1 MKEKIDCNKMKEIME
16 ERMQTQFLYWFGNVM
31 CYLEEM
37 ISKGMV
43 LEPRT
48 EKLVSSMNIRLKGR
62 TEK

>member
-1 MKEKIDCNKMKEIME
+1 MKTLRKGRVKD
-16 ERMQTQFLYWFGNVM
+16 VM

-62 TEK
+62 TEKHEDVEGGRTSL